1 MDLSNSLSV
10 IYWIYNLMCTHL
22 AWSTFF
28 AFELDFCILNYVNSY
43 QIIFYH
49 DTSYRVIL
57 YHITLYHLILYN
69 QCKMSLKK
77 TIFIILSA
85 ILLYFSIV
93 INFYIIG
100 GIYFSI
106 ISSNISSIIFC
117 IIFKINFYI
126 IYNISFNIISSI
138 ITNIRIYDN
147 EFNYL

>member
-1 MDLSNSLSV
+1 
-10 IYWIYNLMCTHL
+10 
-22 AWSTFF
+22 
-28 AFELDFCILNYVNSY
+28 
-43 QIIFYH
+43 
-49 DTSYRVIL
+49 
-57 YHITLYHLILYN
+57 
-69 QCKMSLKK
+69 MSLKK